1 MDSMVKIK
9 NAIEVPTDVTLQ
21 TVDILAIKGFLEG
34 CSEIALVVHD
44 DKTVRFEMITERQL
58 G

>member
-21 TVDILAIKGFLEG
+21 TVDILGYKRVFGRL
-34 CSEIALVVHD
+34 
-44 DKTVRFEMITERQL
+44 
-58 G
+58 